1 MPGPV
6 PGIQEHP
13 SSTVF
18 MGGRDKPGHDD
29 GFDWIQSRSTSK
41 NWVARI
47 KRAMTV
53 VGGVRNR
60 IALALALSLAL
71 GVGACG
77 VKNDLVLPDGKP
89 TPKGQKDPSKPPA
102 QQQQGL

>member
-1 MPGPV
+1 MRLAARFKFPSTSTPVMPGLV
-6 PGIQEHP
+6 PGIQAHR

-18 MGGRDKPGHDD
+18 MDGRDKPGHD
-29 GFDWIQSRSTSK
+29 GLGLGWGMGAIVSK
-41 NWVARI
+41 
-47 KRAMTV
+47 
-53 VGGVRNR
+53 
-60 IALALALSLAL
+60 LALAFAITLAL
-71 GVGACG
+71 GVAGCG